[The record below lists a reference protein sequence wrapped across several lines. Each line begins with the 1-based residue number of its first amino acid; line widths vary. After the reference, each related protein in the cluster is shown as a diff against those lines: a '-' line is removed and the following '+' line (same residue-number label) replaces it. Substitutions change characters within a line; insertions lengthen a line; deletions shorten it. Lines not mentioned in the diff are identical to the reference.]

1 VRYPRGEATLEP
13 GVYPLEDLATVR
25 LAFGADARGR
35 QVSDTEI
42 GHMVVQGSA
51 VIGEQMPELGIG
63 HEVVAGA
70 QGGNAFRMQ
79 GPGGQQAAVF
89 GADRRSGITL
99 GWHAA
104 PASIAF
110 AAQGLDGGRDQASRR
125 ADDVRLEGVRL
136 GRERQGV
143 VPSPGV
149 DVHPSKRAERSAA
162 RAWRSVARSSAG
174 GGIGSLAR
182 VAADLCPR
190 PVQQVH
196 RQLRLV
202 EQPRG

>member
-1 VRYPRGEATLEP
+1 MEP
-13 GVYPLEDLATVR
+13 GVYPLEDFASVR
-25 LAFGADARGR
+25 LALGADARGR

-51 VIGEQMPELGIG
+51 VIGEQMPELAVG

-70 QGGNAFRMQ
+70 EGGNPSRMP

-89 GADRRSGITL
+89 GADRRSGITF
-99 GWHAA
+99 GWPAV

-136 GRERQGV
+136 GRERQRV
-143 VPSPGV
+143 VQSTSVDIYPSEGG
-149 DVHPSKRAERSAA
+149 ERSAP
-162 RAWRSVARSSAG
+162 RALRSVARSPAG
-174 GGIGSLAR
+174 VRTGSLAR
-182 VAADLCPR
+182 VAADLCP
-190 PVQQVH
+190 
-196 RQLRLV
+196 
-202 EQPRG
+202 